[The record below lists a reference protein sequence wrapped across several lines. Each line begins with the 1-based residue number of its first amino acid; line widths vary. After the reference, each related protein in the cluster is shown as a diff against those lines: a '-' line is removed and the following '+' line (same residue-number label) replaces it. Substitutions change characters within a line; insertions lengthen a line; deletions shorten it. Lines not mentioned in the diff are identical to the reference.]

1 MNKRIITLAKYSIL
15 INSLVLFHSCE
26 SSDSVQSLV
35 CDSNRLQAEYSEK
48 TDDPNFISSLTMS
61 DYEKFMK
68 KMDRDMKKI
77 EKRTEKLMREIP
89 MGDYYDSIDEAGKYC
104 KKNHNSHKR

>member
-1 MNKRIITLAKYSIL
+1 MNKRIITLAKYLIL

-35 CDSNRLQAEYSEK
+35 CDNNRLLAEYSK
-48 TDDPNFISSLTMS
+48 TDKDPNFISSLTMS
-61 DYEKFMK
+61 EVEKLME

-77 EKRTEKLMREIP
+77 EKRREKLMREIP
-89 MGDYYDSIDEAGKYC
+89 IGKIDEMIDEAGKYC